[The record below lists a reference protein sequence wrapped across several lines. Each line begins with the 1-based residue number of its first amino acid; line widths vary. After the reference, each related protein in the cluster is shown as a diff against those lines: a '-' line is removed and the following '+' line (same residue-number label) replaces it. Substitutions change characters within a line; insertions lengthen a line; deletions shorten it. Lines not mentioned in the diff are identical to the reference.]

1 MRIAINRRPEEFP
14 ESELSVS
21 EVFARLRFSFPLI
34 ITRLNGRLVKK
45 DDWASTM
52 VRDGDVLD
60 ADHLIGG
67 G

>member
-1 MRIAINRRPEEFP
+1 MHITVNRRPEEFP

-21 EVFARLRFSFPLI
+21 EVFVRLRFSFPLI
-34 ITRLNGRLVKK
+34 ITRLNGHLVQRAE
-45 DDWASTM
+45 WAATM
-52 VRDGDVLD
+52 LRDGDVLD

>member
-1 MRIAINRRPEEFP
+1 MRIIVNRRPEEFP

-34 ITRLNGRLVKK
+34 ITRLNGRLVQRAE
-45 DDWASTM
+45 WATTTL
-52 VRDGDVLD
+52 RDGDVLD